1 MFRFYAPI
9 MYGLT
14 DGVLGALE
22 GAATG
27 AAGAAMLSAAGYAD
41 YDIADAAKIGALGR
55 GVLSAYFSA
64 RSIKLTSC
72 GFFSKN
78 ISPHFFSFSN
88 AFLASTHLGLQVLS
102 GFLGNSII
110 RAGDGAH
117 ITTDE
122 SICAVALG
130 ATVMLVPIW
139 LIDTYLYKHIAP
151 GLQRCGKAMK
161 FMDSL
166 DETLEDDYFTEI
178 RGMQRGHD

>member
-1 MFRFYAPI
+1 MFRFYAPVI
-9 MYGLT
+9 YGVT

-22 GAATG
+22 GAAAG
-27 AAGAAMLSAAGYAD
+27 AAGAAMLSVVGYTD
-41 YDIADAAKIGALGR
+41 YDIADAAKTGALGR

-88 AFLASTHLGLQVLS
+88 AFLASTHLGLQILG

-110 RAGDGAH
+110 KTCDDTHA
-117 ITTDE
+117 TTE
-122 SICAVALG
+122 NPMYAILLG

-139 LIDTYLYKHIAP
+139 LIDTYLYTHIAP

-161 FMDSL
+161 LIDSM
-166 DETLEDDYFTEI
+166 DETLDDDDYVNEL
-178 RGMQRGHD
+178 RCMQRS

>member
-1 MFRFYAPI
+1 MFRFYAPVI
-9 MYGLT
+9 YGVT

-22 GAATG
+22 GAAAG
-27 AAGAAMLSAAGYAD
+27 AAGAAMLSVVGYTD
-41 YDIADAAKIGALGR
+41 YDIADAAKTGALGR

-88 AFLASTHLGLQVLS
+88 AFLASTHLDTH
-102 GFLGNSII
+102 
-110 RAGDGAH
+110 A
-117 ITTDE
+117 TTE
-122 SICAVALG
+122 NPMYAILLG

-139 LIDTYLYKHIAP
+139 LIDTYLYTHIAP

-161 FMDSL
+161 LIDSM
-166 DETLEDDYFTEI
+166 DETLDDDDYVNEL
-178 RGMQRGHD
+178 RCMQRS

>member
-14 DGVLGALE
+14 DGILGALE

-27 AAGAAMLSAAGYAD
+27 AAGAAMLSAVGYTD
-41 YDIADAAKIGALGR
+41 YDIADAAKTGALGR

-88 AFLASTHLGLQVLS
+88 AFLASTHLGLQILS

-110 RAGDGAH
+110 KACDDTH
-117 ITTDE
+117 TTTDE

-151 GLQRCGKAMK
+151 GLQRCGNAMK
-161 FMDSL
+161 FMDSI
-166 DETLEDDYFTEI
+166 DETLDDDYVDEI
-178 RGMQRGHD
+178 RRMRHGHE

>member
-9 MYGLT
+9 IYGVT

-27 AAGAAMLSAAGYAD
+27 AAGAAMLSAVGCMD
-41 YDIADAAKIGALGR
+41 YDIADAAKTGALGR
-55 GVLSAYFSA
+55 SVLSAYFSA

-88 AFLASTHLGLQVLS
+88 AFLASTHLGLQILS
-102 GFLGNSII
+102 GLLGNVII
-110 RAGDGAH
+110 KTCDDTH
-117 ITTDE
+117 TTTDDPVY
-122 SICAVALG
+122 AVALG
-130 ATVMLVPIW
+130 AAVMLVPIW
-139 LIDTYLYKHIAP
+139 MIDNYLYKHIAP

-161 FMDSL
+161 YMDSI
-166 DETLEDDYFTEI
+166 DETLDDDEYIKEI
-178 RGMQRGHD
+178 RRAL